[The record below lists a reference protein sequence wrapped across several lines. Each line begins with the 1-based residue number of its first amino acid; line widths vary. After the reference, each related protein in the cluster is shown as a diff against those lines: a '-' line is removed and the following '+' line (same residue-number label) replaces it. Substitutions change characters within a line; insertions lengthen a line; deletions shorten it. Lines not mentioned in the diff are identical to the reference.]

1 VAAAVADTG
10 LSDEF
15 ARLEAAPLIDWEKAG
30 RAKLALLRAVWK
42 RLAPQLLP
50 GSGPLAEDL
59 EDFTRRGGEALRD
72 HAVFEALQAAGHGG
86 SLPDPRSADTAA
98 FAREAAGEVAFHI
111 FLQWLTD
118 RSMSEAQTAALKAG
132 QRIGLIADLAVGIEG
147 GGSYAWSRP
156 DDILSGVEIGA
167 PPDLFNRQGQRW
179 GLTAISPHALARQGF
194 SPFIETLHAVL
205 RHAGGLRIDH
215 VLGLARLWLVPQ
227 GMAPGEGAY
236 LRFPFQTLL
245 ALIALESHRHRA
257 VIVGEDLGT
266 VPHGLRNDLAAVGL
280 MGMRV
285 LWFEREGDAFQDAA
299 LWPRPV
305 AAMTS
310 THDLPTVAGWW
321 SGREISWRNKPGLPS
336 AEDEKE
342 RAGEKTAL
350 WQAFR
355 RAGLASGPVPT
366 EAEEAVTAAVGF
378 VARTP
383 ADLALIPLED
393 ILGLSEQ
400 PNLPGTTSEHPNW
413 CRRLPMETTQALA
426 APPPRQRLER
436 LAGERPRS

>member
-1 VAAAVADTG
+1 
-10 LSDEF
+10 
-15 ARLEAAPLIDWEKAG
+15 
-30 RAKLALLRAVWK
+30 
-42 RLAPQLLP
+42 
-50 GSGPLAEDL
+50 
-59 EDFTRRGGEALRD
+59 
-72 HAVFEALQAAGHGG
+72 
-86 SLPDPRSADTAA
+86 
-98 FAREAAGEVAFHI
+98 
-111 FLQWLTD
+111 
-118 RSMSEAQTAALKAG
+118 
-132 QRIGLIADLAVGIEG
+132 
-147 GGSYAWSRP
+147 
-156 DDILSGVEIGA
+156 
-167 PPDLFNRQGQRW
+167 
-179 GLTAISPHALARQGF
+179 
-194 SPFIETLHAVL
+194 
-205 RHAGGLRIDH
+205 
-215 VLGLARLWLVPQ
+215 
-227 GMAPGEGAY
+227 
-236 LRFPFQTLL
+236 
-245 ALIALESHRHRA
+245 
-257 VIVGEDLGT
+257 
-266 VPHGLRNDLAAVGL
+266 
-280 MGMRV
+280 
-285 LWFEREGDAFQDAA
+285 
-299 LWPRPV
+299 
-305 AAMTS
+305 MTS

-321 SGREISWRNKPGLPS
+321 SGRDISWRNKPGLPS